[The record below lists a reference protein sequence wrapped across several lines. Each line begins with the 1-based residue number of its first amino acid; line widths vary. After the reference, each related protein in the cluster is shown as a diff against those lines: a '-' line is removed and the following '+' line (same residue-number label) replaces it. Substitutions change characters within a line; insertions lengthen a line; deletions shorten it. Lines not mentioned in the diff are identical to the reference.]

1 MDVEMLK
8 SVASATCGLL
18 LLSGCSAISKD
29 SPVFG
34 AVFGVSGAAVTPYT
48 PGKIPEP
55 QSAPGDREV
64 GKAANNPGL
73 CIWETKAGNRFR
85 ADCAA

>member
-1 MDVEMLK
+1 MRK
-8 SVASATCGLL
+8 TVAVAVCGLL
-18 LLSGCSAISKD
+18 GLSACSSVSKD

-48 PGKIPEP
+48 PGKVPEP
-55 QSAPGDREV
+55 QPGPGDRMV